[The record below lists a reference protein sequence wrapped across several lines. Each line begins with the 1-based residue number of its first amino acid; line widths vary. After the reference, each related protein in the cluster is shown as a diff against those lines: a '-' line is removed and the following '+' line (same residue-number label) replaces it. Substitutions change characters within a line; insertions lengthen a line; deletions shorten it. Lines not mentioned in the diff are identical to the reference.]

1 MFLASRVESDQ
12 GHSKD
17 ILMMMTAAGCL
28 SKGIDGSR
36 RRACPVMTA
45 GPEREERHLTFHDF
59 KVSA

>member
-17 ILMMMTAAGCL
+17 ILMMTAAGCL
-28 SKGIDGSR
+28 SKGTDGSR
-36 RRACPVMTA
+36 RRACPGMTA
-45 GPEREERHLTFHDF
+45 GPKREERHLTFHDF